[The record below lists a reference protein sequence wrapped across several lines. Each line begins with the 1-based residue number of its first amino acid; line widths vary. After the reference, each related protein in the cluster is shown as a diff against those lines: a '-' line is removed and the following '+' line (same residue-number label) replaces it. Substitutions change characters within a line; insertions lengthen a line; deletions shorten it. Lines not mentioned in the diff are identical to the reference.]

1 MFDKILIANR
11 GEIALRVIRTCK
23 EMGIKTVAVYSKADA
38 DSLHVR
44 FADEAV
50 CIGPAASSE
59 SYLSIP
65 NIIAAAEITNADAI
79 HPGYGFLSENAKFSR
94 ICAEH
99 GIKFIGATGE
109 QIDKMGD
116 KATAKETMK
125 EAGVPCV
132 PGSEGILDS
141 LEHARKTAK
150 KIGYPVMMKATAG
163 GGGKGMRAIFAESEL
178 EGAWKSA
185 RRESAAAFG
194 NDGMY
199 MEKLILE
206 PRHIEIQVIGDSY
219 GKACHLS
226 ERDCSVQRRHQ
237 KLVEETPS
245 PFMTDK
251 LRKKMGDAAVKAA
264 EFIAYEGAG
273 TVEFLVDK
281 DRNFYF
287 MEMNT
292 RIQVEHPITEQVVGF
307 DLIRE
312 QIKVAAG
319 EKITGKNYFP
329 EMHSIEVR
337 INAEDA
343 FNDFRPS
350 PGMIASFHAPG
361 GHGVRL
367 DTHCYSGY
375 MIPPFYDS
383 MIAKLIVTARTRDEA
398 IDKLERALGEFVIEG
413 VKTTIPFHQQLLQNE
428 DFRRGVYTTKFMEDF
443 ELVE

>member
-1 MFDKILIANR
+1 
-11 GEIALRVIRTCK
+11 
-23 EMGIKTVAVYSKADA
+23 VAVYSKADA

-50 CIGPAASSE
+50 CVGPAASSE

-65 NIIAAAEITNADAI
+65 NIISAAEITNADAI

-94 ICAEH
+94 ICEEH
-99 GIKFIGATGE
+99 GIKFIGATAE
-109 QIDKMGD
+109 QIEKMGD

-132 PGSEGILDS
+132 PGSEGILETYEDAVAT
-141 LEHARKTAK
+141 ARA
-150 KIGYPVMMKATAG
+150 IGYPVMMKATAG
-163 GGGKGMRAIFAESEL
+163 GGGKGMRAIMEEGQL

-185 RRESAAAFG
+185 RREAAAAFG

-206 PRHIEIQVIGDSY
+206 PRHIEIQVIGDAY

-264 EFIAYEGAG
+264 EFIKYEGAG

-319 EKITGKNYFP
+319 EKISGKNYFP

-350 PGMIASFHAPG
+350 PGAITSFHAPG

-375 MIPPFYDS
+375 VIPPFYDS
-383 MIAKLIVTARTRDEA
+383 MIAKLIVTARTREEA
-398 IDKLERALGEFVIEG
+398 LYKLERALDEFIVEG
-413 VKTTIPFHQQLLQNE
+413 IKTTIPFHQQLLDNE
-428 DFRRGVYTTKFMEDF
+428 NFRKGVYTTKFMEDF
-443 ELVE
+443 ELAAE

>member
-1 MFDKILIANR
+1 MFKKVLIANR

-125 EAGVPCV
+125 LAGVPCV

-163 GGGKGMRAIFAESEL
+163 GGGKGMRAIFEESEL

-319 EKITGKNYFP
+319 EKISGKNYFP

-383 MIAKLIVTARTRDEA
+383 MIAKLIVTARTRGEA

>member
-1 MFDKILIANR
+1 
-11 GEIALRVIRTCK
+11 
-23 EMGIKTVAVYSKADA
+23 
-38 DSLHVR
+38 
-44 FADEAV
+44 
-50 CIGPAASSE
+50 
-59 SYLSIP
+59 
-65 NIIAAAEITNADAI
+65 
-79 HPGYGFLSENAKFSR
+79 
-94 ICAEH
+94 
-99 GIKFIGATGE
+99 
-109 QIDKMGD
+109 
-116 KATAKETMK
+116 
-125 EAGVPCV
+125 
-132 PGSEGILDS
+132 
-141 LEHARKTAK
+141 
-150 KIGYPVMMKATAG
+150 
-163 GGGKGMRAIFAESEL
+163 
-178 EGAWKSA
+178 
-185 RRESAAAFG
+185 
-194 NDGMY
+194 

-428 DFRRGVYTTKFMEDF
+428 DFRRGVYTTKFMDDF